1 MHAAIHGR
9 RTSCG
14 LGAQGAR
21 IDRAGNNVMTVEP
34 PSTNPT
40 GDDAYSERF
49 ARTRED
55 HATETAEDYVELID
69 QLQREQGEARLV
81 DIAQR
86 LGVTHVT
93 ANRTI
98 ARLQKE
104 GLVTARKYR
113 AIFLTDAGKALA
125 RKSEL
130 RHLIVVRFLCAVGV
144 PEPQAHL
151 DAEGIEH
158 HTSSATLDAM
168 ERFLRDRGIG
178 VE

>member
-1 MHAAIHGR
+1 
-9 RTSCG
+9 
-14 LGAQGAR
+14 
-21 IDRAGNNVMTVEP
+21 MTVNAP
-34 PSTNPT
+34 TPLPSN
-40 GDDAYSERF
+40 DDSFRERF
-49 ARTRED
+49 VRTRED

-113 AIFLTDAGKALA
+113 AIFLTDSGKALA

-130 RHLIVVRFLCAVGV
+130 RHMVVVRFLRAVGV
-144 PEPQAHL
+144 PEAQAHL

-158 HTSSATLDAM
+158 HTSRATLDAM
-168 ERFLRDRGIG
+168 ERFLRERGLD

>member
-1 MHAAIHGR
+1 MTETHSAFDSAA
-9 RTSCG
+9 S
-14 LGAQGAR
+14 
-21 IDRAGNNVMTVEP
+21 E
-34 PSTNPT
+34 
-40 GDDAYSERF
+40 DAFRDRF

-55 HATETAEDYVELID
+55 HATEIAEDYVELID
-69 QLQREQGEARLV
+69 QLQREHGEARLV

-113 AIFLTDAGKALA
+113 AIFLTDLGKQLA
-125 RKSEL
+125 RASEL
-130 RHLIVVRFLCAVGV
+130 RHLVVVRFLCAVGV
-144 PEPQAHL
+144 PEAQARL

-158 HTSSATLDAM
+158 HTSGATLQAM
-168 ERFLRDRGIG
+168 ARFLKDRGI
-178 VE
+178 ELK